1 MSGNLQGFD
10 ANQYEPQSF
19 DVLPAGEYDVMIV
32 ASSVQEAKNGV
43 GRYLKLELQVC
54 SGQFRNRKLFDILN
68 LWNPSTQ
75 AQTIARGQ
83 MSAICRAVGIMTP
96 KDSSELHMKPLRVK
110 VRIDKSEEYGDSNR
124 VVAYKPRQAG
134 PAPQRQQQQTGGNGA
149 PWPQHAVDPGPSE
162 AYAETARQAE
172 SVF

>member
-19 DVLPAGEYDVMIV
+19 DVLPAGEYEIV
-32 ASSVQEAKNGV
+32 IVNSAVQDTKSGD
-43 GRYLKLELQVC
+43 GKYLKLELQIIN
-54 SGQFRNRKLFDILN
+54 GQFKNRKLFDNLN
-68 LWNPSTQ
+68 LWNRSDQ

-83 MSAICRAVGIMTP
+83 MSSICRALGILTP
-96 KDSSELHMKPLRVK
+96 KDSSELHMKPLRCK
-110 VRIDKSEEYGDSNR
+110 IKIERSEEYGDGNK
-124 VVAYKPRQAG
+124 VVAYKPRQTGAAPVEQAAG
-134 PAPQRQQQQTGGNGA
+134 NGSGA
-149 PWPQHAVDPGPSE
+149 PWPANTVDPGPSAA